1 MFNRFLLTRLMSYVR
16 MVGVLLL
23 KWAWDGNV
31 AMLEWIGQYKRL
43 CIGSGY
49 MGVKGYVFDL
59 MIFHEH

>member
-1 MFNRFLLTRLMSYVR
+1 

-43 CIGSGY
+43 CISSGY

-59 MIFHEH
+59 MMFMSTELLGTKFYGD

>member
-1 MFNRFLLTRLMSYVR
+1 MSYVR

-31 AMLEWIGQYKRL
+31 AMLERIGQYKRL

-49 MGVKGYVFDL
+49 MGVKGYVFNDL

>member
-1 MFNRFLLTRLMSYVR
+1 

-31 AMLEWIGQYKRL
+31 AMLERIGQYKRL

-49 MGVKGYVFDL
+49 MGVKGYVFNDL
-59 MIFHEH
+59 MIFMSTELLGMKFYGD